1 MIKSKSAKSIFRCLE
16 CGYEAYQWLGKCPEC
31 GQWNTFQAASADASS
46 AASPVVLPVVDVKK
60 VKKLHE
66 LGAGPAKRFETQIKE
81 LDRVLGGGF
90 CQASTVLL
98 AGEPGI
104 GKSTL
109 LLQVAEALSKQ
120 NHTVLYVSAEE
131 SLEQI
136 QERGKRLGV
145 KGENIALVSEL
156 RVEGIQ
162 SYIEK
167 LDPSVVIV
175 DSIQSIQSG
184 RFDAPPGSV
193 TQVRE
198 SALVLSHFMR
208 DRKGVLVLIGHVTKD
223 GVLAGPKTLEHLV
236 DCVLYFEGDRY
247 QSFRMLRTIKNR
259 YGAAGEMSLFD
270 MQPEGLVEVKNPS
283 EIFLSDH
290 HDLVSGRVAAPILEG
305 NRPLVVEVQALVNK
319 SAFNNPVRRAVGLDP
334 NRVSLLLA
342 VIEKTLGISFFNQ
355 DVFLKVVGGLSI
367 EDPGVDLSIA
377 LALLSS
383 FYEKPLSHQIAAV
396 GEVGLGGEVRRIR
409 FLDRRVQEADRLGFK
424 QIFIPRNAGLKI
436 KSQIQMT
443 EVKTLKEV
451 FDALF
456 SK

>member
-1 MIKSKSAKSIFRCLE
+1 
-16 CGYEAYQWLGKCPEC
+16 
-31 GQWNTFQAASADASS
+31 
-46 AASPVVLPVVDVKK
+46 
-60 VKKLHE
+60 
-66 LGAGPAKRFETQIKE
+66 
-81 LDRVLGGGF
+81 
-90 CQASTVLL
+90 
-98 AGEPGI
+98 
-104 GKSTL
+104 
-109 LLQVAEALSKQ
+109 
-120 NHTVLYVSAEE
+120 
-131 SLEQI
+131 
-136 QERGKRLGV
+136 
-145 KGENIALVSEL
+145 
-156 RVEGIQ
+156 
-162 SYIEK
+162 
-167 LDPSVVIV
+167 
-175 DSIQSIQSG
+175 
-184 RFDAPPGSV
+184 
-193 TQVRE
+193 
-198 SALVLSHFMR
+198 
-208 DRKGVLVLIGHVTKD
+208 
-223 GVLAGPKTLEHLV
+223 
-236 DCVLYFEGDRY
+236 
-247 QSFRMLRTIKNR
+247 
-259 YGAAGEMSLFD
+259 
-270 MQPEGLVEVKNPS
+270 VEVKNPS